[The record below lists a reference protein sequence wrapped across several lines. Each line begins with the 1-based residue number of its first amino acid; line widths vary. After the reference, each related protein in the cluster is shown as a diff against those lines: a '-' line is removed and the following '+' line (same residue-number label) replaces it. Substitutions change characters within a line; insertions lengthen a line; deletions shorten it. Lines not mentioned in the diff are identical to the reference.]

1 MQYKLLDIRKNKY
14 GMTQEEFAK
23 MIGMPLDTYS
33 KKERGERPFKSDEM
47 FDISEIVGEPIGKI
61 FSKRKHRNGDRVAG
75 STKMEQEV

>member
-14 GMTQEEFAK
+14 EMTQEQFAK

-47 FDISEIVGEPIGKI
+47 FDIAEIVGEPIGKI
-61 FSKRKHRNGDRVAG
+61 FSKRKHRIGNKNDS
-75 STKMEQEV
+75 STKTEQEV